1 MCVLL
6 EINFLLKLSEKTFC
20 VVSIASLSPIDRI
33 NVAIDGFASV
43 DYAYFL
49 VVLLLASPI
58 LGKVKKMDFWIN
70 Y

>member
-58 LGKVKKMDFWIN
+58 LGEVKQLDF
-70 Y
+70 

>member
-58 LGKVKKMDFWIN
+58 LGKVKQLDF
-70 Y
+70 